1 MASDYKTGTAA
12 RCSSKELFLSSP
24 LPSDVDGPSGA
35 CLPYNQSS
43 NFTLLLPTARSRPVA
58 TLLFHER
65 YLDYDFGPEHPFSP
79 VRQEMVVGLLDALG
93 HPIDAVAPPVATRKD
108 VRRAHSERFVA
119 KVEAASDGTAPSR
132 AWDYGLDTGDV
143 PVFEGM
149 DAATRSLVGGTLHGA
164 RLIAGG
170 DATRV
175 LQLGGGLHHAH
186 RGRASGFCVYNDL
199 SVAIDGLRGQDLRV
213 AYVDV
218 DVHHGDG
225 VQALHY
231 DDPGVL
237 TISLHESGQ
246 SLFPGSGGVEE
257 IGEGA
262 GEGSALNVPLAPH
275 TEGDSYREVF
285 DNVVP
290 YALKQFDPDV
300 MVAQCGGD
308 AHFQDPLADLL
319 LTTHTYESLFRRLLD
334 LADTHTTGRILCTLG
349 GGYHLDAVAR
359 VWTLLALVVQ
369 DLEIPEG
376 TPPDWRSTW
385 NDQLSDDLSPTLHDS
400 APSFDVPRRSAITE
414 QNRHRATQVLEL
426 LAPYWY

>member
-1 MASDYKTGTAA
+1 
-12 RCSSKELFLSSP
+12 
-24 LPSDVDGPSGA
+24 
-35 CLPYNQSS
+35 
-43 NFTLLLPTARSRPVA
+43 VA
-58 TLLFHER
+58 TLLFHDR

-79 VRQEMVVGLLDALG
+79 VRQEMVVSLLDALG
-93 HPIDAVAPPVATRKD
+93 HPIDDAVAPPVATRTD
-108 VRRAHSERFVA
+108 VRRVHSERFVA
-119 KVEAASDGTAPSR
+119 KVETASDGQAPPQ
-132 AWDYGLDTGDV
+132 AWEYGLDTGDV

-149 DAATRSLVGGTLHGA
+149 DAATRGLVGGTLHGA
-164 RLIAGG
+164 RLIAED

-246 SLFPGSGGVEE
+246 YLFPGSGAVDE
-257 IGEGA
+257 IGEGG
-262 GEGSALNVPLAPH
+262 GEGAALNVPLAPH
-275 TEGDSYREVF
+275 TEAESYREVF
-285 DNVVP
+285 DRVVP

-300 MVAQCGGD
+300 IVAQCGAD

-319 LTTHTYESLFRRLLD
+319 LTTRTYEALFRQLLD
-334 LADTHTTGRILCTLG
+334 LADTHTDGRILCTLG
-349 GGYHLDAVAR
+349 GGYHLDAVVR

-369 DLEIPEG
+369 DREIPEA
-376 TPPDWRSTW
+376 TPADWRAEWT
-385 NDQLSDDLSPTLHDS
+385 DALDADLSPTLHD
-400 APSFDVPRRSAITE
+400 PEPTFDVPRRSAIAE
-414 QNRHRATQVLEL
+414 QNRRRATQVLEL
-426 LAPYWY
+426 LAPHWY